1 MRVEVPEVLVALA
14 LAACGAAIPELPSK
28 GGPAW
33 TELTSD
39 HFTLWTDATIPQAT
53 ALIQRM
59 EDLRE
64 AETGVAFHGVSPV
77 GRSFVIAL
85 SDREELHAF
94 MPPQFGAYAVTME
107 GAFSQPM
114 IVLAA
119 SDDVATGIPA
129 HELTHVIS
137 HSVMRYQPRWFAE
150 GMAKYFETIRIDHA
164 RGVVVV
170 GAPPLNEEPLHR
182 LMPLRAMLECNEVT
196 CLDAGFYATAWAV
209 FTFLSNVHPDD
220 LAKLEIGMQE
230 THGDPTAAWHDVFGT
245 KTAEIEGELHEWI
258 ETGRHLE
265 LRYNSKFRDWSVT
278 QRVLADS
285 DVIAVRGLLY
295 WIFGRQLAARTE
307 IDAALAAEPTNVLAR
322 VVSVAVGLPI
332 SVADARALVKA
343 HDDDW
348 RTWFLLFHVVAGD
361 EQAMAHAE
369 VCGLL
374 AENPVITPPL
384 KCPP

>member
-1 MRVEVPEVLVALA
+1 MRGEVSQVVALA
-14 LAACGAAIPELPSK
+14 LAGCGAAIPALPSK

-39 HFTLWTDATIPQAT
+39 HFTLWTDATIPQGT
-53 ALIQRM
+53 ALIQGM

-64 AETGVAFHGVSPV
+64 AETGAAFHGVSPV

-85 SDREELHAF
+85 SDRDELHAF
-94 MPPQFGAYAVTME
+94 VPPQFAAYSVTME

-119 SDDVATGIPA
+119 SDDVTTGIPA

-137 HSVMRYQPRWFAE
+137 HSVMRYQPRWFSE

-164 RGVVVV
+164 RGGVVV
-170 GAPPLNEEPLHR
+170 GAPPVTEAPVHR
-182 LMPLRAMLECNEVT
+182 LMPLRSLLECNEVS
-196 CLDAGFYATAWAV
+196 CLDAGFYATAWALY
-209 FTFLSNVHPDD
+209 TFLANVHPDE
-220 LAKLEIGMQE
+220 LAKLERGMQE

-245 KTAEIEGELHEWI
+245 NTAELDGELHDWI
-258 ETGRHLE
+258 DTGRHVE
-265 LRYNSKFRDWSVT
+265 LRYTATFRDWAVT
-278 QRVLADS
+278 QRVLGDADV
-285 DVIAVRGLLY
+285 DAVRGLLH
-295 WIFGRQLAARTE
+295 WIFGRPLAARTE
-307 IDAALAAEPTNVLAR
+307 ITAALGADPTNVLAR
-322 VVSVAVGLPI
+322 IVSVAIGLPI

-348 RTWFLLFHVVAGD
+348 RAWFLLFHVVVGD
-361 EQAMAHAE
+361 EQGMAHAE

>member
-1 MRVEVPEVLVALA
+1 MRVEISQVLVVLA
-14 LAACGAAIPELPSK
+14 GCGAAIPELPSK

-39 HFTLWTDATIPQAT
+39 HFTLWTDAAIPQAT
-53 ALIQRM
+53 ALIQGM

-85 SDREELHAF
+85 ADRDELHAF
-94 MPPQFGAYAVTME
+94 VPTQFEAYAATME

-119 SDDVATGIPA
+119 SDDVTTGIAA

-137 HSVMRYQPRWFAE
+137 HSVMRYQPRWFSE

-164 RGVVVV
+164 SGSVIV
-170 GAPPLNEEPLHR
+170 GAPPVEAPLHR
-182 LMPLRAMLECNEVT
+182 LMPLRSMLECNEVS

-209 FTFLSNVHPDD
+209 YTFLSNVHPDD
-220 LAKLEIGMQE
+220 LAKLERGMQE

-245 KTAEIEGELHEWI
+245 QTAEIEGELYDWLD
-258 ETGRHLE
+258 TGRHLE
-265 LRYNSKFRDWSVT
+265 LRYHSTFHDWPVT
-278 QRVLADS
+278 QRVLRDADV
-285 DVIAVRGLLY
+285 DAVRGLLH
-295 WIFGRQLAARTE
+295 WIFGRPLAATTE
-307 IDAALAAEPTNVLAR
+307 VHAALAADPTNVLAR
-322 VVSVAVGLPI
+322 LVSVAVGLPI
-332 SVADARALVKA
+332 SVAEARALVKA

-348 RTWFLLFHVVAGD
+348 RAWFLLFHVVAGD
-361 EQAMAHAE
+361 EQSMAHAE